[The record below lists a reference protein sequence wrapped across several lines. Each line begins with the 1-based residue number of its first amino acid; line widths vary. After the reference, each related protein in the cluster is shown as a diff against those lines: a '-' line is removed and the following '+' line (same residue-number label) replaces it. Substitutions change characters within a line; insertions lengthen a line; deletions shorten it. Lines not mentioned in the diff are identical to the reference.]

1 VIVAFLAATSGFVG
15 SEAAGPLPAYGI
27 RQTTF
32 WNIDMSNWE
41 MSKPRN
47 HLLQAL
53 GPRDLDMLSGELEY
67 VWFKR
72 GDMLVSPNEPISYVY
87 FPTAGI
93 CSIVALASGSNR
105 IEAGVVGREGLVG
118 LAALLSTDCTPHQ
131 CIVQVDGE
139 GFRIGAER
147 LRGLMQLNSRLREV
161 LLRYVQVV
169 LIQAEQTA
177 LANGRFSIE
186 RRLARW
192 ILMCHDRIDGD
203 ELNFTHELLSTM
215 LGVRRPGVTVATHVL
230 EGTKM
235 IRATRGR
242 LAVLNREKLEEA
254 AGGSYGIPEAEYE
267 RLIGPFRAEQADML
281 TTTVRMTRIAPD
293 IPRAPYPHVS

>member
-1 VIVAFLAATSGFVG
+1 
-15 SEAAGPLPAYGI
+15 
-27 RQTTF
+27 
-32 WNIDMSNWE
+32 MSNWE
-41 MSKPRN
+41 FGKPRN
-47 HLLQAL
+47 RLLQAL
-53 GPRDLDMLSGELEY
+53 GPVDLDILSGELEL
-67 VWFKR
+67 VSFKR
-72 GDMLVSPNEPISYVY
+72 GDVLISPNQPISHVY
-87 FPTAGI
+87 FPTTGI
-93 CSIVALASGSNR
+93 CSIVALASTLNR

-131 CIVQVDGE
+131 CVVQVDGE

-147 LRGLMQLNSRLREV
+147 LRILMQLSPRLHDV

-203 ELNFTHELLSTM
+203 ELNFTHELLSIM

-230 EGTKM
+230 EGAKM
-235 IRATRGR
+235 IKATRGR
-242 LAVLNREKLEEA
+242 LTVLSREKLEEA
-254 AGGSYGIPEAEYE
+254 AGGSYGIPEGEYE
-267 RLIGPFRAEQADML
+267 RLIGPFRADRADAL
-281 TTTVRMTRIAPD
+281 TTALRATRIAPE
-293 IPRAPYPHVS
+293 IPREIYPHVS